1 MPCEVGTRN
10 ACTPKIGLRISRSG
24 VRISP
29 GAPFLLGYSKT
40 QFLPLVLPKAH
51 LAEYALPA
59 DLDAGKSFP
68 SSRGKLHSSFRF
80 ERGNGPGMGAR
91 KVRVT
96 LERNNRWG
104 SETRLR
110 WPNCPGF
117 GLSLSIQNEI
127 IDANCKMGCTIAPSR
142 RTERET
148 YGRRLAINMQRLW
161 TGFYL
166 HRCRSGV
173 LSGTRLLD
181 PEAL

>member
-1 MPCEVGTRN
+1 
-10 ACTPKIGLRISRSG
+10 
-24 VRISP
+24 
-29 GAPFLLGYSKT
+29 
-40 QFLPLVLPKAH
+40 

-96 LERNNRWG
+96 LERNDRWG